1 MIQRDIN
8 QRRITDVNS
17 AKAAIALKQSKI
29 KELRQYTTRVPV
41 NVRSQSN
48 PYRTFNVPYTAT
60 AKIKPKARRPKPQRP
75 TPRKS
80 SVQSKMMAQRN
91 RLRQS
96 RQAPAPRKSISK
108 VTKRKSK
115 LVPANRMR
123 MARQLRQQR
132 AKKRFRARRAMGP
145 TRSKG
150 NRKAKAIDRAR
161 SRPIPRTKMRRNRR
175 ANIALNKDRNS
186 SQQKSVSD
194 RQKAFIAQQKRLRA
208 IQARRKQEKR
218 SVRNQA
224 RGRAQRAGRRVA
236 KSRAVK
242 AASKSSIGRR
252 LSKVRSNKSRVA
264 QKRKRAKGRTRS
276 LRNRLRFGQAN
287 LGSVRRNEGLGQAM
301 VDLQQEL
308 SQAQHEENQLTALFG
323 QLAKEEAT
331 LVQQLYAE
339 EEDFAGTAPR
349 HARITREPQSS
360 SGKSFYDNREFNT
373 YASRLALDSGGV
385 PTPAYKELVRTYNN
399 NITNGQ
405 FKSVRQA
412 LLSFTQQVASKRGE
426 YFTRVVTPKEKV
438 QARQLGILTV
448 QKNRMAKSTPHVRT
462 ITARQRALYEQ
473 QRVAEDA
480 RTKAADKSAK
490 VEQQLAGVF
499 PRTRSAMERMT
510 R

>member
-1 MIQRDIN
+1 MIQRDIS
-8 QRRITDVNS
+8 QRKITDISS
-17 AKAAIALKQSKI
+17 AKAAIALKESKI

-48 PYRTFNVPYTAT
+48 PYRTFNIPYTAT
-60 AKIKPKARRPKPQRP
+60 SRAKPKARRPKPQRRAP
-75 TPRKS
+75 VKS

-91 RLRQS
+91 RLQQS
-96 RQAPAPRKSISK
+96 QQARAPRKSIST
-108 VTKRKSK
+108 VTKRRSK
-115 LVPANRMR
+115 LVPANKMR
-123 MARQLRQQR
+123 MVRRLRQQR
-132 AKKRFRARRAMGP
+132 AQKRFRARRAMGP

-150 NRKAKAIDRAR
+150 NPKAKAIDRAR
-161 SRPIPRTKMRRNRR
+161 SKPMRRTNMRTNRR
-175 ANIALNKDRNS
+175 ANMALSKDRNS
-186 SQQKSVSD
+186 SQQKSVSN
-194 RQKAFIAQQKRLRA
+194 RQKAFIAQQQRLRTNR
-208 IQARRKQEKR
+208 ARRTQETR
-218 SVRNQA
+218 SVRDQA
-224 RGRAQRAGRRVA
+224 RGKAQRASRRVA

-252 LSKVRSNKSRVA
+252 LSRVRSKKSRVA
-264 QKRKRAKGRTRS
+264 NKRKRAKGRTQRLRS
-276 LRNRLRFGQAN
+276 RLRFGQAN
-287 LGSVRRNEGLGQAM
+287 LGSIRRNEGLGQAM

-339 EEDFAGTAPR
+339 EDDFAGTAPR

-360 SGKSFYDNREFNT
+360 SGRSFYDNREFNT
-373 YASRLALDSGGV
+373 YASRLASDSGGV
-385 PTPAYKELVRTYNN
+385 PTPAYKELIRNYNN

-405 FKSVRQA
+405 FKSLRQA

-426 YFTRVVTPKEKV
+426 YFTRVVTSKEKV

-448 QKNRMAKSTPHVRT
+448 QKNRRAKSTPHVRT

-480 RTKAADKSAK
+480 RSKAADKSAK